1 MDIRLIREA
10 YPFPV
15 QGYGPGLS
23 ACSYRIGGALLM
35 YTADT
40 P

>member
-1 MDIRLIREA
+1 MDIRLIHEA
-10 YPFPV
+10 YPSPV

-23 ACSYRIGGALLM
+23 ACSYCIDGALFM